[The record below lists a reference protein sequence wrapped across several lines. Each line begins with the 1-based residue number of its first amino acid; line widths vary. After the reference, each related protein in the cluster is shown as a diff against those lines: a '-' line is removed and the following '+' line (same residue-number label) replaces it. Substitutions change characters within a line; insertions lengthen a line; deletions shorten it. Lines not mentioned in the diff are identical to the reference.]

1 MRNFRIPALPPT
13 PGPVALDADGSHHL
27 LRVLRAKPGQAF
39 LLLDDL
45 GMQARATFRSV
56 EDGIAILDLDESPTP
71 QPRMQP
77 LHLIVAVVKGSA
89 MDDALRMATEIG
101 ATHIHPFRAAR
112 SIAKGDKQDRWH
124 RILASATQQC
134 RRAALPELLPTGDL
148 TSTLEATAD
157 VMHRYV
163 AHPGSSNSPMH
174 DGSKA
179 LLIGPEGGLT
189 DQEVQQAFDAGFM
202 PLSLGPW
209 IQRAPTAVA
218 VGLGL
223 LTAR

>member
-1 MRNFRIPALPPT
+1 MRNFRLPELPAV
-13 PGPVALDADGSHHL
+13 PGPVTLDADASHHL
-27 LRVLRAKPGQAF
+27 VRVLRARPGQQF
-39 LLLDDL
+39 LLLDDH
-45 GMQARATFRSV
+45 GMQAKATFRSAEEGV
-56 EDGIAILDLDESPTP
+56 AVLDMDEAPTP
-71 QPRMQP
+71 QPATDP

-101 ATHIHPFRAAR
+101 ATHIHPFRATR
-112 SIAKGDKQDRWH
+112 SIAKGDRQDRWQ

-148 TSTLEATAD
+148 TSALQATAD

-163 AHPGSSNSPMH
+163 AHPGSSNSPMRE
-174 DGSKA
+174 GSKA

-189 DQEVQQAFDAGFM
+189 EQEVSQALDAGFL

-223 LTAR
+223 LTSR